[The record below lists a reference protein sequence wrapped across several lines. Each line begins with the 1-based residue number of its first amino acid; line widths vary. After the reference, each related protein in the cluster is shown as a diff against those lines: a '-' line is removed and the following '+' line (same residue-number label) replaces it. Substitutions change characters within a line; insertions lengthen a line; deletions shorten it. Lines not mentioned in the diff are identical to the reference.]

1 MKSFYNAMKTR
12 FSSYSTASST
22 PPPPENE
29 ADETTVSV
37 EVGGKC
43 FVEKGFMTCSRG
55 IESLLVNPLS
65 GMAWGG
71 HHVWGLGG
79 ASWHVFNAMTPHPRA
94 LVEDGDSLETIS
106 TIQELIED
114 VEKVTSIKIMDDPI
128 QEAHKKLLLEHEE
141 LQNADQADEEQ
152 LQEQIQ
158 DLKKQI
164 EVSEGK
170 LKTQLFYR
178 KKKIVDWLKTLG
190 CSDGPGDTRITFI
203 RNILCPGQEDPVKPS
218 FAVGILQ
225 EQQDEGMRLLDF
237 GTKKVAV
244 TNPNGTQPRQFNR
257 KYNSSGY
264 SHEAYID
271 DVLKQYKAEQLV
283 ARLTGTFR
291 KDEEKANDLISLL
304 NEKGIQ
310 AEVLP
315 IEEERRGFS
324 KCMLKILAAYF
335 PGQPTF
341 SIAEIGQG
349 STQVTHYVL
358 AE

>member
-1 MKSFYNAMKTR
+1 MKTR
-12 FSSYSTASST
+12 FSYSTASST

-37 EVGGKC
+37 EVDGKV
-43 FVEKGFMTCSRG
+43 FVEKGSMTCSRG

-79 ASWHVFNAMTPHPRA
+79 ASWHAFNAMTPHPRA
-94 LVEDGDSLETIS
+94 LVEDGDSLSTVS

-114 VEKVTSIKIMDDPI
+114 VEKVTKIVIMDDPI
-128 QEAHKKLLLEHEE
+128 QEEHKKLLLEHEE
-141 LQNADQADEEQ
+141 LQNSDQADEEQ
-152 LQEQIQ
+152 LRLLRRE
-158 DLKKQI
+158 L
-164 EVSEGK
+164 ELSEGRI
-170 LKTQLFYR
+170 KTQLFYR
-178 KKKIVDWLKTLG
+178 KKRIVDWLKTLG

-257 KYNSSGY
+257 KYISSGY

-271 DVLKQYKAEQLV
+271 DVLKEYKAKQLI

-291 KDEEKANDLISLL
+291 EDVEKANDLISLL
-304 NEKGIQ
+304 KEKGIQ